1 MIRHALISACD
12 AAIITMFAACVL
24 AYAFRWPLCVLL
36 AASIIAKA
44 L

>member
-24 AYAFRWPLCVLL
+24 AYVFRWQILIAFAVVIL
-36 AASIIAKA
+36 ARA